1 VFAGRHFRPDEVV
14 ECCPILRV
22 SARDRALLAR
32 TNLRGYVYQRRRGA
46 GAIALGLGS
55 LYNHSADPNAVC
67 ELDLDDECLV
77 IKARQAIDAGD
88 EITISYGD
96 ESDLWFTVRGEA
108 GHTSPNGVAR
118 RRSRT
123 GTTGGQER

>member
-1 VFAGRHFRPDEVV
+1 MFARRRFRPGEVV

-22 SARDRALLAR
+22 SARDRALLER
-32 TNLRGYVYQRRRGA
+32 TRLRGYVYQRRRGA

-55 LYNHSADPNAVC
+55 LYNHAADPNAAC

-77 IKARQAIDAGD
+77 ITARRAIDAGD

-96 ESDLWFTVRGEA
+96 DSDLWFTARGDGA
-108 GHTSPNGVAR
+108 RSSPNGAGPR
-118 RRSRT
+118 RRRT
-123 GTTGGQER
+123 SANG